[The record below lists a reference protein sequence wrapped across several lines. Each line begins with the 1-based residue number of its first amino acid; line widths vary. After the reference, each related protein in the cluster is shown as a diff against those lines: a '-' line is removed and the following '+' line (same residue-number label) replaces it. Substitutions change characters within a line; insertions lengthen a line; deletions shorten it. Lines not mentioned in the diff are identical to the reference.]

1 MLCLKSLIDISFA
14 REDSTRA
21 SVYLDGPDA
30 RLFKALRSKLGS
42 DQAVQNALI
51 LEGMLCK
58 LEGSA
63 NVRKLEEIKTSFADI
78 VGLSYPDF
86 QKIVYSIS

>member
-1 MLCLKSLIDISFA
+1 MSRLKSLIDISFS
-14 REDSTRA
+14 RQDSTRA

-30 RLFKALRSKLGS
+30 RVFKALRSKLGS
-42 DQAVQNALI
+42 DQAVQNAMI
-51 LEGMLCK
+51 LEGMLRK
-58 LEGSA
+58 LQGSA

-78 VGLSYPDF
+78 VGVSYSDF